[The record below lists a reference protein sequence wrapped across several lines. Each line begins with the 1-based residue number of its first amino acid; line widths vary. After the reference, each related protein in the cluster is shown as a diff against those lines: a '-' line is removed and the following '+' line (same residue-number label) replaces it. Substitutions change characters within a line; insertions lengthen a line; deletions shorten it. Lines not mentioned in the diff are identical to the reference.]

1 MILTINGLVER
12 DQIPHISNK
21 NIEFCK
27 VISLYEKLN
36 KVELKEINEMLIFN
50 LLLCFIKVLS
60 FNKSDSIHI
69 TVMKL

>member
-1 MILTINGLVER
+1 MALTINGLVER

-36 KVELKEINEMLIFN
+36 KVELKEINQMLIFN
-50 LLLCFIKVLS
+50 LLLCFIVVHR
-60 FNKSDSIHI
+60 FNKFDSIHI
-69 TVMKL
+69 IEKEL